1 MHLDPDLYLEMLYFT
16 SANFDVLH
24 RVFTNTHQTEI
35 RETCLNEI
43 LLIHRLS
50 SCRCTE
56 MFHIGRGMKSWA
68 ALDLC
73 NPFIHPSI
81 SHPGYFQPGLA
92 DGE

>member
-1 MHLDPDLYLEMLYFT
+1 MLHFT

-35 RETCLNEI
+35 RESCLNEI

-50 SCRCTE
+50 SCRCTGI
-56 MFHIGRGMKSWA
+56 FHIGRGMKSWA

-73 NPFIHPSI
+73 NLSI
-81 SHPGYFQPGLA
+81 SHPGYLQPGLA
-92 DGE
+92 DSE